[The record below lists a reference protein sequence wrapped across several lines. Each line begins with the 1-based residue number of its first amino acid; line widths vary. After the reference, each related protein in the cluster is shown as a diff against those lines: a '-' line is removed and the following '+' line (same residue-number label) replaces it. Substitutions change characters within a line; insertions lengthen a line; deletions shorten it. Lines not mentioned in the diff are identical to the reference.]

1 MKRRRLLLG
10 AGTLLGAG
18 GTLGTG
24 AFTSVEADRSVSVAV
39 ADDADALLT
48 MEPSSG
54 PNGEYA
60 ETTGD
65 GTIAL
70 DFTDTDAGGTGLG
83 TDSTYQFDDV
93 FRITN
98 QGTQPVYV
106 WATFSGASGSF
117 TPDGPDTDVHLYPNG
132 DSDDR
137 LRDSDDDVLYLG
149 VGQSAGIGVY
159 VDTTGVTTDQ
169 ELTMTVNA
177 DAENPAS
184 ASGAVVGGGGSPL
197 GPVNGLVS
205 YWPLDSIGDGTA
217 EDVVRDNSGTVRGAV
232 SSASGQISQAASF
245 DGTDDF
251 VETPSV
257 QIDGSLTVAAWVKQE
272 ASSGYAAVSTQGS
285 GFGGTPKSRNWWLG
299 ANGDG
304 GVHWSIFDQNG
315 TNRNVDTP
323 SGTLPTGEFVHIAG
337 VYDKASAD
345 LRVFVDGTIEEQRSF
360 SSPFTPKTSDDPGAI
375 GAESVG
381 SDRRIRLFQGVIDDL
396 RIYGR
401 ALSASEIS
409 DLYGQSGGGGGS

>member
-1 MKRRRLLLG
+1 MRRRRLLLG

-18 GTLGTG
+18 GMLGTD
-24 AFTSVEADRSVSVAV
+24 AFTSVEADRSVSVQV
-39 ADDADALLT
+39 ADDADAFLA

-60 ETTGD
+60 AADG

-83 TDSTYQFDDV
+83 TDSVYQLDDV

-106 WATFSGASGSF
+106 WATFSGASENF
-117 TPDGPDTDVHLYPNG
+117 TPDGSNTEIYLYPNG

-159 VDTTGVTTDQ
+159 VDTTDVTTDQ
-169 ELTMTVNA
+169 NLTMTINA
-177 DAENPAS
+177 DAENP

-197 GPVNGLVS
+197 GPVDGLVS

-217 EDVVRDNSGTVRGAV
+217 EDVVGDNNGTVRGAV
-232 SSASGQISQAASF
+232 SSASGQISRAASF
-245 DGTDDF
+245 DGSNDF

-272 ASSGYAAVSTQGS
+272 ASSGYDAVSTQGD

-315 TNRNVDTP
+315 TNRNVDSSP
-323 SGTLPTGEFVHIAG
+323 GTLPTGEFVHIAG
-337 VYDKASAD
+337 VYDKASGD
-345 LRVFVDGTIEEQRSF
+345 LRVFVDGTKDTQQSF
-360 SSPFTPKTSDDPGAI
+360 SSPFTPKTSNDPGAI

-381 SDRRIRLFQGVIDDL
+381 ADRRIRLFQGVIDDV
-396 RIYGR
+396 RIYNR
-401 ALSASEIS
+401 ALSDGEVK
-409 DLYGQSGGGGGS
+409 DLYDATR

>member
-1 MKRRRLLLG
+1 MNRRRLLAAFG
-10 AGTLLGAG
+10 AAAGASG
-18 GTLGTG
+18 ILGTG
-24 AFTSVEADRSVSVAV
+24 AFTSVEADRSVSVEV
-39 ADDADALLT
+39 ADDADAFLM

-54 PNGEYA
+54 PNSEYA
-60 ETTGD
+60 TADG

-70 DFTDTDAGGTGLG
+70 EFTDTDAGGSGVG
-83 TDSTYQFDDV
+83 TDSVYQFDDV

-98 QGTQPVYV
+98 QGTQPMYV
-106 WATFSGASGSF
+106 WATFADASGNF
-117 TPDGPDTDVHLYPNG
+117 TPDGSDTDIYLYPNG

-149 VGQSAGIGVY
+149 VGQSAGIGVH
-159 VDTTGVTTDQ
+159 VDTTSVTKNQ
-169 ELTMTVNA
+169 ELTMTINA

-184 ASGAVVGGGGSPL
+184 ASGEVVGGGGSPL
-197 GPVNGLVS
+197 GPVDGLVS

-217 EDVVRDNSGTVRGAV
+217 EDVVGDSTGTVQGTV

-245 DGTDDF
+245 DGSNDS

-272 ASSGYAAVSTQGS
+272 ASSGYAAVSTQGN
-285 GFGGTPKSRNWWLG
+285 GLTTPKSRNWWLG

-315 TNRNVDTP
+315 TNRNVDSSP
-323 SGTLPTGEFVHIAG
+323 GTLLTGEFVHIAG
-337 VYDKASAD
+337 VYDKASGD
-345 LRVFVDGTIEEQRSF
+345 LRVFVDRTREKQQSFRS
-360 SSPFTPKTSDDPGAI
+360 SFTPKTSNDLGAI

-381 SDRRIRLFQGVIDDL
+381 TDRRIRPFEGVIDDV
-396 RIYGR
+396 RVYDR
-401 ALSASEIS
+401 ALSQSEIRAIY
-409 DLYGQSGGGGGS
+409 DATK